1 MEELERLG
9 LEEEEEDY
17 SPLATILT
25 STLLSDEYVDRMMR
39 GGWWQGEYALEAAS
53 LSLAH
58 AHHAHAH
65 AHRSHCSHRRVEPTS
80 PRSPALQAVPWVAS
94 MPSDIGNF
102 SGWDSA
108 KYEEEYLKAFGGRTV
123 YPAKVDSDGA
133 GTFAALRTLGD
144 AIEQQR
150 HCGED
155 DNDTSMIGALHLGRR
170 HRAGGL
176 ARDGRRGE
184 RAPQHV
190 ARRVLHQ
197 QHLLQR
203 RRADGG
209 DGLPCRAV
217 PAWRGG
223 GRAG

>member
-9 LEEEEEDY
+9 LEEEEDY
-17 SPLATILT
+17 SPLATVLTNTILN
-25 STLLSDEYVDRMMR
+25 DEYVRKMR
-39 GGWWQGEYALEAAS
+39 GGWWQGEYALEA
-53 LSLAH
+53 
-58 AHHAHAH
+58 
-65 AHRSHCSHRRVEPTS
+65 VT
-80 PRSPALQAVPWVAS
+80 WVAS
-94 MPSDIGNF
+94 MPSDIGAF
-102 SGWDSA
+102 SGWDSS

-190 ARRVLHQ
+190 AR
-197 QHLLQR
+197 
-203 RRADGG
+203 
-209 DGLPCRAV
+209 
-217 PAWRGG
+217 
-223 GRAG
+223 